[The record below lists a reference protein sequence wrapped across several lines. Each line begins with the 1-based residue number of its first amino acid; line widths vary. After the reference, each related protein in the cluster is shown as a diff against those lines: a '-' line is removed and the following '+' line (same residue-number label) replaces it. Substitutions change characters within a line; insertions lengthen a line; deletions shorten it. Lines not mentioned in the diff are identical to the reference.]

1 MAGIPKLIVLSEKM
15 RGKSFELT
23 EPVMS
28 AGRNEQQDICIKD
41 STLSAHHCDFIKTE
55 TSYMVR
61 DNDST
66 NGTRVNNVPVT
77 EQELK
82 NFDVIQLGGIE
93 ILYDADDGT
102 DNDNIGSHG
111 NTTGIDLENTTNT
124 GLSTVKHF
132 TNYSPF
138 AEMET
143 KRANRNQKVVL
154 ILVSLLGIIVLA
166 LLVALLV
173 VMMKRLS

>member
-41 STLSAHHCDFIKTE
+41 STLSSHHCDFIKTE

-102 DNDNIGSHG
+102 DNDNMRSH
-111 NTTGIDLENTTNT
+111 
-124 GLSTVKHF
+124 
-132 TNYSPF
+132 
-138 AEMET
+138 
-143 KRANRNQKVVL
+143 
-154 ILVSLLGIIVLA
+154 
-166 LLVALLV
+166 
-173 VMMKRLS
+173 

>member
-1 MAGIPKLIVLSEKM
+1 MLSNTAHALEAVLYIAGEGIS
-15 RGKSFELT
+15 LT
-23 EPVMS
+23 ET
-28 AGRNEQQDICIKD
+28 AEKLN
-41 STLSAHHCDFIKTE
+41 
-55 TSYMVR
+55 
-61 DNDST
+61 
-66 NGTRVNNVPVT
+66 VT